1 MNEIIKN
8 YIYEKNNSQFKIY
21 VELSSYKIL
30 YCLFVNDI
38 LLKSKNKYE
47 IINFDPIFYRFNI
60 LNNNNNNNNFLI
72 EFNQKEIENIF
83 NNNNN
88 NKFFII
94 IGAEL
99 LDIKNLNSLLKY
111 LNSKT
116 EINFIFIICSTLNN
130 LNKLLL
136 IQNFSSILLIEK
148 QNRKNLLNFYSKIEV
163 YNISKM
169 SKDFII
175 FEYNINNNNYIKN
188 FNEIKLFSGN
198 VKKLFDEIT
207 KVVEHETTFNV
218 NLTEKER
225 IEKNK
230 INLPFIKTDEEK
242 RNELIEVDQEDVDDL
257 YEEDPDEDLDI

>member
-8 YIYEKNNSQFKIY
+8 YIYEQNNSQFKIY

-38 LLKSKNKYE
+38 LMKSKNKYE

-60 LNNNNNNNNFLI
+60 LNNNNNKNFLI

-83 NNNNN
+83 NNNN

-99 LDIKNLNSLLKY
+99 LDIKNLNNLLKF
-111 LNSKT
+111 LSRKN
-116 EINFIFIICSTLNN
+116 EINFIFIICSKLNN
-130 LNKLLL
+130 SNNILL
-136 IQNFSSILLIEK
+136 IQNFASILLIEK
-148 QNRKNLLNFYSKIEV
+148 QNRTNLLKFYSKIEV
-163 YNISKM
+163 YNILKL

-175 FEYNINNNNYIKN
+175 FEYNIDNNNYIKN
-188 FNEIKLFSGN
+188 FNEIKLFSGD
-198 VKKLFDEIT
+198 VKKLFDEIV

-230 INLPFIKTDEEK
+230 VNLPFIKTEK
-242 RNELIEVDQEDVDDL
+242 KKKNELIDVDQEDVDDL